1 MLANITVRYFAAA
14 AAAAGRQEET
24 VELPVGA
31 SFDDLT
37 RHLAARGP
45 ELERVLA
52 RCSFLYD
59 GVAVRD
65 RSHRP
70 ESGSV
75 VDVLPPFAGG

>member
-1 MLANITVRYFAAA
+1 MSIRIRYFAAA
-14 AAAAGRQEET
+14 ANAAGIEEET
-24 VELPVGA
+24 VELPAGA
-31 SFDDLT
+31 SFDDRT
-37 RHLAARGP
+37 RQLAAKGP

-52 RCSFLYD
+52 GCSFLHD

>member
-1 MLANITVRYFAAA
+1 MSIRIRYFAAA
-14 AAAAGRQEET
+14 ATAAGRQEEI
-24 VELPVGA
+24 VELPAGS

-37 RHLAARGP
+37 RHLAARGT

-65 RSHRP
+65 RSDRP
-70 ESGSV
+70 ESGAV

>member
-1 MLANITVRYFAAA
+1 MSIRIRYFAAA
-14 AAAAGRQEET
+14 ANAAGIEEET
-24 VELPVGA
+24 VELPAGA

-37 RHLAARGP
+37 RQLAAKGP

-52 RCSFLYD
+52 RCSLLHD

>member
-1 MLANITVRYFAAA
+1 MSIRIRYFAAA
-14 AAAAGRQEET
+14 AAAAGLQEES
-24 VELPVGA
+24 VELPAGA

-37 RHLAARGP
+37 RHLATKGP

-65 RSHRP
+65 RSSRP

>member
-1 MLANITVRYFAAA
+1 MSIRVRYFAAA
-14 AAAAGRQEET
+14 ATAAGVQEET
-24 VELPVGA
+24 VELPTGA

-37 RHLAARGP
+37 RHLATKGA

-52 RCSFLYD
+52 RCSFLHD

-70 ESGSV
+70 ESGAV

>member
-1 MLANITVRYFAAA
+1 MSIRIRYFAAA
-14 AAAAGRQEET
+14 ATAAGRQEEI
-24 VELPVGA
+24 VELPAGS

-37 RHLAARGP
+37 RHLAASGT

-65 RSHRP
+65 RSDRP
-70 ESGSV
+70 ESGAV

>member
-1 MLANITVRYFAAA
+1 MSIRIRYFAAA
-14 AAAAGRQEET
+14 AAAAGLQEES
-24 VELPVGA
+24 VELPPGA

-37 RHLAARGP
+37 RHLATKGP

-65 RSHRP
+65 RSSQP